1 MREAAIKEQKAYQR
15 RLEYYRTSLKD
26 NHIHMRTVDVCM
38 KNYYKN
44 YRKNAEGHQKVR
56 EEVFV
61 HVWLPV
67 IMEYVEWVL
76 DEAIMSGK
84 KRLYFLARDGYMMYL
99 MAEKLVRARKLK
111 IELRYLK
118 VSRFAIRN
126 AEYFFIGK
134 DALDTLCVGGIDI
147 TFEKIMKRANLT
159 EEEALH
165 IARLAG
171 RTENYKTPLNYRQL
185 RKLKEDLSRIEQLF
199 IYIKEHSQRCYETTA
214 AYLRQEGLLEPISYA
229 LVDSGWVG
237 SLQLS
242 LQRVLAHEASR
253 DIRLQGYY
261 FGIYERPKGTDAEQ
275 YKAFYFGEKDVW
287 RKVRFSNCLFETVLS
302 APEGMTCGYEMMLD
316 GMVMSELMPDKTIP
330 CNIVPDGTIHNEK
343 IHSKIHSRSSVYIA
357 LESDV
362 KNPNAEIIERFSEL
376 LSEYVS
382 AYIEA
387 TYVAP
392 TTYITSTECAESAA
406 NVTSAAAMNPSEVLK
421 PSVSTDTQ
429 ADDLTTI
436 HRIHA
441 NSIRFVASLLD
452 PMMGNPTKQEAK
464 AFGELLF
471 CDDVLELN
479 LQPVAAEW
487 DEEQL
492 RENRFL
498 YKVLSKL
505 NLKPAGLNESA
516 WPEGSIARLGIKT
529 EMNMRQERLY
539 KSLMYIR
546 KAVCK

>member
-1 MREAAIKEQKAYQR
+1 
-15 RLEYYRTSLKD
+15 
-26 NHIHMRTVDVCM
+26 M
-38 KNYYKN
+38 KSYNKN
-44 YRKNAEGHQKVR
+44 QSKNVAEHQKVR
-56 EEVFV
+56 EEIFV

-67 IMEYVEWVL
+67 ITEYVEWVL
-76 DEAIMSGK
+76 DEAIKSGK

-99 MAEKLVRARKLK
+99 MAEKIVRERKLE
-111 IELRYLK
+111 IELKYLK

-159 EEEALH
+159 EEEGRH
-165 IARLAG
+165 IARLTG
-171 RTENYKTPLNYRQL
+171 RTETYKTPLNYRQL
-185 RKLKEDLSRIEQLF
+185 RKLKEDLSRIELLF
-199 IYIKEHSQRCYETTA
+199 IYIKEHSKTCYETTA
-214 AYLRQEGLLEPISYA
+214 AYLRQEGLLEPVSYA
-229 LVDSGWVG
+229 IVDSGWVG

-287 RKVRFSNCLFETVLS
+287 KKVRFANCLFETVLS
-302 APEGMTCGYEMMLD
+302 APEGMTCGY
-316 GMVMSELMPDKTIP
+316 GMMPD
-330 CNIVPDGTIHNEK
+330 EK
-343 IHSKIHSRSSVYIA
+343 ILNEIHSQAHVYTA
-357 LESDV
+357 FECDV
-362 KNPNAEIIERFSEL
+362 KNPNAEILGRFSEL

-382 AYIEA
+382 DYIEA
-387 TYVAP
+387 AYV
-392 TTYITSTECAESAA
+392 ESAA
-406 NVTSAAAMNPSEVLK
+406 NITSAAESLES
-421 PSVSTDTQ
+421 SVSTESSVVLETLVDN
-429 ADDLTTI
+429 LTVI
-436 HRIHA
+436 HK
-441 NSIRFVASLLD
+441 SKKKSVRFVARLLE
-452 PMMGNPTKQEAK
+452 PMMGNPTMQEAK

-479 LQPVAAEW
+479 LQSVAAMW

-498 YKVLSKL
+498 YKVLNKL

-529 EMNMRQERLY
+529 EMNMRQQRLY